1 MNNQEKYQL
10 WLNQY
15 KAIQS
20 SGLSIERWAIQNN
33 LPPSTVYSRIHR
45 LCQLGLIP
53 KTDELTPVIE
63 SDSSSSCFVEISVPD
78 SIVPSSQVRLQS
90 PPKKLIYTIILPFS
104 EFERNMLILRSE
116 KWRWKKLFPRRIT
129 ILRKNI
135 RKNIQLLK

>member
-20 SGLSIERWAIQNN
+20 SGLSIKKWAIQNN
-33 LPPSTVYSRIHR
+33 LPSSTVHSRIHR

-78 SIVPSSQVRLQS
+78 SIVPSSQVNLSDTACRIELANRTVINITNSISPVLLQ
-90 PPKKLIYTIILPFS
+90 KIMETIIC
-104 EFERNMLILRSE
+104 
-116 KWRWKKLFPRRIT
+116 
-129 ILRKNI
+129 
-135 RKNIQLLK
+135 

>member
-45 LCQLGLIP
+45 LCQLGLITI
-53 KTDELTPVIE
+53 TDELTPVIE
-63 SDSSSSCFVEISVPD
+63 SDSFSSCFVEISVPD
-78 SIVPSSQVRLQS
+78 SIVPSSQVNLSDTACRIELANRTVINITNSISPVLLQ
-90 PPKKLIYTIILPFS
+90 KIMETIIC
-104 EFERNMLILRSE
+104 
-116 KWRWKKLFPRRIT
+116 
-129 ILRKNI
+129 
-135 RKNIQLLK
+135 

>member
-20 SGLSIERWAIQNN
+20 SELSIERWAIQNN

-78 SIVPSSQVRLQS
+78 SIVPSSQLNLSDTACRIELANRTVINITNSISPVLLQ
-90 PPKKLIYTIILPFS
+90 KIMETVIC
-104 EFERNMLILRSE
+104 
-116 KWRWKKLFPRRIT
+116 
-129 ILRKNI
+129 
-135 RKNIQLLK
+135 

>member
-45 LCQLGLIP
+45 LCQLGLIS
-53 KTDELTPVIE
+53 KADELTPVRE
-63 SDSSSSCFVEISVPD
+63 SDSSGSSFVEISVPD
-78 SIVPSSQVRLQS
+78 SIVPSSQVNLSDTACRIELANRTVINITNSISPVLLQ
-90 PPKKLIYTIILPFS
+90 KIMETVIC
-104 EFERNMLILRSE
+104 
-116 KWRWKKLFPRRIT
+116 
-129 ILRKNI
+129 
-135 RKNIQLLK
+135 

>member
-45 LCQLGLIP
+45 LRLRQTLLPDLWDQFKVVKNGRFRPSFQLKTLIR
-53 KTDELTPVIE
+53 E
-63 SDSSSSCFVEISVPD
+63 
-78 SIVPSSQVRLQS
+78 Q
-90 PPKKLIYTIILPFS
+90 Y
-104 EFERNMLILRSE
+104 
-116 KWRWKKLFPRRIT
+116 
-129 ILRKNI
+129 
-135 RKNIQLLK
+135 